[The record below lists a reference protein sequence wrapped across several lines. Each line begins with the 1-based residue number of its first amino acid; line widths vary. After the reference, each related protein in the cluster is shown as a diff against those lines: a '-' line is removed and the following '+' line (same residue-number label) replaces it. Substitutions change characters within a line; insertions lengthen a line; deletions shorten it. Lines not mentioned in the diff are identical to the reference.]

1 MLATRPDFVPQSM
14 IGELEK
20 LHDQASPAPFSD
32 FEPVLA
38 DELGP
43 GWAHGFRDIDTEQPL
58 GTASLAQVYRAVR
71 RDGSPV
77 AVKIQRPGVGAVVAE
92 DMRLLQK
99 VSRIAARAAPRFNDV
114 VDIRA
119 ILGVV
124 FDAMRPELDYLVEAR
139 NMEHALAASE
149 GFQHVT
155 VPRVLTAT
163 PRVLVQSLAPGC
175 SIRHA
180 DPGAFPAHEREAI
193 GRDLLAFMYRG
204 YFVDRIFHG
213 DPHAGNIF
221 VHPGEPATVIDWGM
235 VGRIDRPMS
244 NSILLLLLNLAMND
258 GAGTARAWIDMGS
271 CTGRAQVAA
280 FAGDMAALVPQVA
293 TASLEDLNFGVT
305 LTAVLQHSTRR
316 GIRTSPMVSM
326 LGKSFANIEGSIR
339 HLCPELSLVEVF
351 REELSGIVTELIG
364 ENFSAEQVMRTALEV
379 IAGGGV
385 ASQQIRG
392 IARDL
397 SNRDLSLRVGMNQ
410 PQESRPG
417 SRPSVG
423 PRELALTLG
432 ALMLWQRRARP

>member
-180 DPGAFPAHEREAI
+180 DPGAFPAQEREAI

-271 CTGRAQVAA
+271 CTGR
-280 FAGDMAALVPQVA
+280 
-293 TASLEDLNFGVT
+293 
-305 LTAVLQHSTRR
+305 
-316 GIRTSPMVSM
+316 
-326 LGKSFANIEGSIR
+326 
-339 HLCPELSLVEVF
+339 
-351 REELSGIVTELIG
+351 
-364 ENFSAEQVMRTALEV
+364 
-379 IAGGGV
+379 
-385 ASQQIRG
+385 
-392 IARDL
+392 
-397 SNRDLSLRVGMNQ
+397 
-410 PQESRPG
+410 
-417 SRPSVG
+417 
-423 PRELALTLG
+423 
-432 ALMLWQRRARP
+432 